1 MKKTIAGV
9 IVGIA
14 LTAPILAKTI
24 INPVETIDIYN
35 GFRIATTKITTDE
48 GTYRIFIGCD
58 QNGYGKGIGI
68 TAVKIK

>member
-9 IVGIA
+9 VVGIA
-14 LTAPILAKTI
+14 LSAPILAKTI
-24 INPVETIDIYN
+24 INPIDLVDTYN
-35 GFRIATTKITTDE
+35 GFRISTTKITTDE

-58 QNGYGKGIGI
+58 QNGYGKGIEI

>member
-14 LTAPILAKTI
+14 LTTPILAKTI
-24 INPVETIDIYN
+24 INPIELVDTYD
-35 GFRIATTKITTDE
+35 GFRISTTKITTDE

>member
-1 MKKTIAGV
+1 MNKLIIGLMLGLIISTP
-9 IVGIA
+9 IV
-14 LTAPILAKTI
+14 AKTI
-24 INPVETIDIYN
+24 INPIDTIDYYQ
-35 GFRIATTKITTDE
+35 GFHIATTKITTDE